1 MPKYEVILPVDLTLK
16 LEAEDERKAME
27 MAQETWYDAGTV
39 SITVPAG
46 SDMFVRELSP
56 GERVHHD

>member
-16 LEAEDERKAME
+16 LEAGDEFEAIE

-39 SITVPAG
+39 NITVPAG
-46 SDMFVRELSP
+46 SDIYVRELCP
-56 GERVHHD
+56 GERMHHG

>member
-1 MPKYEVILPVDLTLK
+1 MPKYEVILPVDLK
-16 LEAEDERKAME
+16 LMLVAEDEDEAME

-46 SDMFVRELSP
+46 SDIYVRELSP
-56 GERVHHD
+56 QERLHHD

>member
-16 LEAEDERKAME
+16 LIAEDEEEAME

-39 SITVPAG
+39 DITVPAG
-46 SDMFVRELSP
+46 SDIFVRELSP
-56 GERVHHD
+56 GERLHHD

>member
-16 LEAEDERKAME
+16 LVAEDEDAAIE

-39 SITVPAG
+39 DITVPAG
-46 SDMFVRELSP
+46 SNIFVRELNP